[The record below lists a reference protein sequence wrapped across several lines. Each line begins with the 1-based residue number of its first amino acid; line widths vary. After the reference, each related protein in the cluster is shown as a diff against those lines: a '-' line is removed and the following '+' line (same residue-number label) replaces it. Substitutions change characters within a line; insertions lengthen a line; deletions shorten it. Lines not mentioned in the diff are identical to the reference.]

1 MTGVPVQQDVLLRPI
16 TSADVVR
23 VAAYL
28 HRELNPRLSAED
40 WAAAIVP
47 PWSAEAPNHGFML
60 LQDDRVVGANIA
72 FYSTRSVA
80 GEERAFCNVA
90 ALCVDEA
97 QRLHTVR
104 LVRAILRQPGQH
116 FTDFSPSGNV
126 VELDRRLGFR
136 PLDDRTALV
145 MNVPLPRP
153 GIRLVTDGDEI
164 EGRLT
169 GCDLQVF
176 VDHREALA
184 ARHLL
189 LTRGDDS
196 CYVVFRKDRR
206 KGLPLFASILH
217 VSNPALFAA
226 GFGSVAGHLLR
237 QGAVLT
243 LLERRVADV
252 RPAFARTLS
261 RARPKMFK
269 SATLEQGDVDYLYS
283 ELTCVPW

>member
-1 MTGVPVQQDVLLRPI
+1 MPDVLLRPI
-16 TSADVVR
+16 TAADVAG
-23 VAAYL
+23 VADYL
-28 HRELNPRLSAED
+28 HRELNPRLSAGD

-47 PWSAEAPNHGFML
+47 PWSAGAPNHGFML
-60 LQDDRVVGANIA
+60 VQDDRVVGANIA
-72 FYSTRSVA
+72 FYSTRTVA
-80 GEERAFCNVA
+80 GEQRAFCNVA

-104 LVRAILRQPGQH
+104 LVRAILRQPGLH

-145 MNVPLPRP
+145 VNVPLPRP
-153 GIRLVTDGDEI
+153 GIRLVTDLDEI
-164 EGRLT
+164 GRRLT
-169 GCDLQVF
+169 GFDLRVF
-176 VDHREALA
+176 LDHRHALA
-184 ARHLL
+184 AQHLL
-189 LTRGDDS
+189 VVRGEAA

-206 KGLPLFASILH
+206 KRLPLFASILH
-217 VSNPALFAA
+217 VSDPALFAV
-226 GFGSVAGHLLR
+226 GFGSVAAHLLR
-237 QGAVLT
+237 RGALMT

-252 RPAFARTLS
+252 RPAFARPLS

-269 SATLEQGDVDYLYS
+269 SGTLNQGEVDYLYS